1 MCSRQPVNL
10 LMVCVLAVYKVVC
23 KEYNIDEEA
32 TLQFMYPTKLCSQFA
47 KGGGQNVVFKEAF
60 FPVAA

>member
-1 MCSRQPVNL
+1 
-10 LMVCVLAVYKVVC
+10 MVCVLAVYKVVC

-47 KGGGQNVVFKEAF
+47 KGGVKMLFLKKPF
-60 FPVAA
+60 SL